1 MCSWFRQRTHSIKH
15 VSAMA
20 SEIDGAAS
28 PLRFRRRPIHF
39 GVSAAVVAL
48 EAVPGFAPGIG
59 QRDEGDGGVV
69 EGTGRLFVEEVHLG
83 HHRD

>member
-1 MCSWFRQRTHSIKH
+1 
-15 VSAMA
+15 MA
-20 SEIDGAAS
+20 SAIDGSAS
-28 PLRFRRRPIHF
+28 PLCFRRRPIHF

-48 EAVPGFAPGIG
+48 EAVPGFAPRVG

-69 EGTGRLFVEEVHLG
+69 EGAGRLFVEQVHLG